1 MGEMGYDAVTL
12 GNHEFDY
19 RSEGVSH
26 MLLSAVRQKEQHSV
40 QKLPALL
47 LSNIDWGKNT
57 TPENRKL
64 KQALDTYGSSSYTIL
79 EKEGIR
85 IGIFGVLGKDA
96 DAFAPESGLIFNTIV
111 ESSRKMVKVLQK
123 EQVDLII
130 CLSHSGTCEK
140 DSKSEDEILAKAV
153 PEIDVIVSGHSHTI
167 LRSAISY
174 GDTYI
179 VSAGSY
185 CELLG
190 ELELSQKENGRWIL
204 NSYHLHSLDETVEEN
219 PEIKEKLKEYK
230 KKVDQNYLSRF
241 GCRFDEIVSHN
252 NVDLPPSTILRR
264 NWKNR
269 DEKWKTLRI
278 ISSIIPMAQKKKN
291 GLPWRPIRSHFLN
304 LREKWQKSPLTTEI
318 QRVERKNMTVETPL
332 KFSNIRIK

>member
-130 CLSHSGTCEK
+130 CLS
-140 DSKSEDEILAKAV
+140 L
-153 PEIDVIVSGHSHTI
+153 
-167 LRSAISY
+167 
-174 GDTYI
+174 
-179 VSAGSY
+179 
-185 CELLG
+185 
-190 ELELSQKENGRWIL
+190 Q
-204 NSYHLHSLDETVEEN
+204 
-219 PEIKEKLKEYK
+219 
-230 KKVDQNYLSRF
+230 
-241 GCRFDEIVSHN
+241 
-252 NVDLPPSTILRR
+252 
-264 NWKNR
+264 
-269 DEKWKTLRI
+269 
-278 ISSIIPMAQKKKN
+278 IPA
-291 GLPWRPIRSHFLN
+291 H
-304 LREKWQKSPLTTEI
+304 LTT
-318 QRVERKNMTVETPL
+318 RGCGRFFRP
-332 KFSNIRIK
+332 SYPR